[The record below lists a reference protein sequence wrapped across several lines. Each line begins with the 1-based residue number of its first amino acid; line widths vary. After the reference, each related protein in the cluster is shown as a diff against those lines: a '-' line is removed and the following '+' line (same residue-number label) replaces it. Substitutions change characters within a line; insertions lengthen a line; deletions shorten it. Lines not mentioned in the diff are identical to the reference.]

1 MRITRLLSTSFTA
14 AVLCLAVPV
23 AASAQDWFVPP
34 GGQAGRAAPPP
45 VPRAV
50 ARPQPRPQPIQA
62 QPIAPIGPAPELQEE
77 PQQNQPDLQVQLPP
91 PPDLPPIPKGVAP
104 PTAVI
109 GVLGVPEV
117 MRASTAAQQVERV
130 IGERRAKFAEEV
142 QKEQASWRELQQSF
156 VQQRGSLSPEQ
167 VRTRER
173 ELQER
178 ITTAQRKFR
187 DRDRIMQEA
196 ARYALAQI
204 ERTMVSVIR
213 QVAESRG
220 MNLVLHRTQVALNIN
235 EFDVTDAVA
244 QQLNKIC
251 RASSFC
257 PRGSSRRPLKP
268 HPLPRRAHHWPPRLS
283 HRLPCRPRLFQ
294 QRPPLSQAR
303 RPAPPPRLPRPPP
316 RPRLRRLRLPAS
328 PDRPPVPMA
337 GPKKR

>member
-244 QQLNKIC
+244 QQLNKILPSVIILPEGVEPPTVKA
-251 RASSFC
+251 AS
-257 PRGSSRRPLKP
+257 
-268 HPLPRRAHHWPPRLS
+268 A
-283 HRLPCRPRLFQ
+283 
-294 QRPPLSQAR
+294 
-303 RPAPPPRLPRPPP
+303 APPGAPL
-316 RPRLRRLRLPAS
+316 ATS
-328 PDRPPVPMA
+328 PVAPVAVQAPPVPTAAPAVPGTPA
-337 GPKKR
+337 GAPAAAATTSAPAAPPSAAAPRKP